1 MDALAYCRDKAAPEG
16 SSLHYAL
23 LFADGGQRGALL
35 ALAAYRAEII
45 QVPREVSDA
54 GVGAVKLGWWQEEL
68 ERLFSGT
75 PRHPVTHALA
85 PALERYGFAREP
97 LAEVIE
103 AARMDLEY
111 GSYPGL
117 RELTVYCHRAGG
129 LAAPACRVGGPDTPE
144 TAAFAHD
151 LAMGLELTR
160 MLRHLR
166 RDVAAGRV
174 YIPESDL
181 AAEGLSRED
190 LLARRDSEALRRVLA
205 RQGER
210 ARDFLDSAIARLP
223 RAARRR
229 QRPALVLAVLYRR
242 LLAVMA
248 EDGHPQLERRHH
260 LTPLRKLWLAWR
272 TARRPEHIAPPPT
285 ETPP

>member
-23 LFADGGQRGALL
+23 LFAGEEERAALL
-35 ALAAYRAEII
+35 ALAAYRAEVLE
-45 QVPREVSDA
+45 VPREVSDA
-54 GVGAVKLGWWQEEL
+54 GVGAVKLNWWREEL
-68 ERLFSGT
+68 QRLFDGR
-75 PRHPVTHALA
+75 PRHPVSQALA
-85 PALERYGFAREP
+85 PVIERHGFSREP
-97 LAEVIE
+97 FDQVLE
-103 AARMDLEY
+103 AAQMDLEY

-117 RELTVYCHRAGG
+117 RELTVYCHHAGG
-129 LAAPACRVGGPDTPE
+129 LTDPACRVAGPDTPE

-160 MLRHLR
+160 MLRHLG
-166 RDVAAGRV
+166 RDAAAGRV
-174 YIPESDL
+174 YIPEADL
-181 AAEGLSRED
+181 AAEGLDREAVI
-190 LLARRDSEALRRVLA
+190 ARRDSPALRRVLA
-205 RQGER
+205 AQGKR
-210 ARDFLDSAIARLP
+210 AGDFLDSAIARLP

-272 TARRPEHIAPPPT
+272 SARRPERIRPLPQ
-285 ETPP
+285 ETRP

>member
-1 MDALAYCRDKAAPEG
+1 MDPLAYCRDKAAPEG

-23 LFADGGQRGALL
+23 LFAGAPEREALL
-35 ALAAYRAEII
+35 ALAAYRAEVLE
-45 QVPREVSDA
+45 VPREVSDP
-54 GVGAVKLGWWQEEL
+54 GVGAVKLKWWQEEL
-68 ERLFSGT
+68 ERLFAGQ
-75 PRHPVTHALA
+75 PRHPVSQALA
-85 PALERYGFAREP
+85 PVIERHGFAREP
-97 LAEVIE
+97 FAEVIE

-111 GSYPGL
+111 GSYPAL

-129 LAAPACRVGGPDTPE
+129 LAELARRVGGPDTPQ

-160 MLRHLR
+160 LLRHLG
-166 RDVAAGRV
+166 RDIAAGRV
-174 YIPESDL
+174 YIPEADL
-181 AAEGLSRED
+181 AAEGLTRED

-205 RQGER
+205 VQGQR
-210 ARDFLDSAIARLP
+210 ARDFLDSAIRRLP
-223 RAARRR
+223 RPARRR

-248 EDGHPQLERRHH
+248 EDDHPQLERRHH

-272 TARRPEHIAPPPT
+272 SARRPERIRPLPS
-285 ETPP
+285 ETAE

>member
-23 LFADGGQRGALL
+23 LFADGGQRSALL

-75 PRHPVTHALA
+75 PRHPVTQALA
-85 PALERYGFAREP
+85 PAVERYGFGREP

-129 LAAPACRVGGPDTPE
+129 LADPACRVGGPDTPE

-190 LLARRDSEALRRVLA
+190 LLACRDSAALRRVLA

-248 EDGHPQLERRHH
+248 GDGHPQLERRHH

-272 TARRPEHIAPPPT
+272 SARRPERIAPPPT
-285 ETPP
+285 ETPQ